1 MHLELRYNLLACLM
15 PRSGASS
22 IGPLPT
28 CDARPVPFAVWLTG
42 LKSYTSLYTLDGNAV
57 LDKRGAR
64 DHNAGLV
71 AMNAVTSLGT
81 SRHRQLRV
89 KTRRR
94 SCKPLLCLS

>member
-1 MHLELRYNLLACLM
+1 MW
-15 PRSGASS
+15 
-22 IGPLPT
+22 
-28 CDARPVPFAVWLTG
+28 FTG

-81 SRHRQLRV
+81 SQRQLGV
-89 KTRRR
+89 NKGDNSAKGVSFTTHYYHAA
-94 SCKPLLCLS
+94 SATIFGSSLPTLPTVCSLCLS